1 MKKIII
7 TLIILHFTF
16 IIANAQWVQQ
26 NSGTST
32 DFHSVKFINK
42 YTGWVCGTGTILKT
56 TNGGI
61 NWLAQNHPAT
71 GKTLTSLSIVD
82 SLNLYCVGYFETI
95 LKTTNGGINW
105 IAIRNGPGGTGS
117 SYESCFFINKNTGW
131 ITGSGSY
138 IWKTT
143 NGGDSLIYID
153 LLWGYLYD
161 IYFKDSLLGLICG
174 DAGALLRTTNGG
186 INWYVPNIQ
195 LHFQGHTFDK
205 LSILNNQYGWIV
217 GEQVYPV
224 YRTTDFGE
232 NWDSIGRVAGAFDL
246 YCVRFSSINTG
257 WCGGGGVYYGRM
269 FKTTN
274 SGYTWQQYNNTIN
287 CYFSDYWFYNDS
299 IGWAVG
305 SNGVILK
312 TTNGGFSYINEIS
325 SEVPYYFKLEQNYP
339 NPFNNITKIRFNIS
353 KLKEKNFIIKNV
365 NIKVFNILG
374 QEIATLIDEVLSPGI
389 YEVYFDGSNLS
400 SGVYYYNL
408 YVNEKIYDSKK
419 LVLLK

>member
-1 MKKIII
+1 MKKAIFIFFII
-7 TLIILHFTF
+7 HFSLL
-16 IIANAQWVQQ
+16 IANAQWIQQ

-42 YTGWVCGTGTILKT
+42 YTGWACGTGTILKT

-61 NWLAQNHPAT
+61 NWIAQSHPAT
-71 GKTLTSLSIVD
+71 GKRLASISIVD
-82 SLNLYCVGYFETI
+82 SLNLYCVGWFETI

-117 SYESCFFINKNTGW
+117 SYDACFFINKNTGW
-131 ITGSGSY
+131 IGGSGQK

-143 NGGDSLIYID
+143 NGCDSLIYIYVDAGYIYD
-153 LLWGYLYD
+153 L
-161 IYFKDSLLGLICG
+161 YFKDSLTGLMCG
-174 DAGALLRTTNGG
+174 DAGLLKRTTNGG

-195 LHFQGHTFDK
+195 LHFVGHTFDK

-217 GEQVYPV
+217 GEQLYPV

-246 YCVRFSSINTG
+246 YCVRFSSMNTG
-257 WCGGGGVYYGRM
+257 WCGGGGTPAGRM

-274 SGYTWQQYNNTIN
+274 GGFTWQQYNNTIS
-287 CYFSDYWFYNDS
+287 CYFGDYWFYNDS

-312 TTNGGFSYINEIS
+312 TTNGGISYINEIS
-325 SEVPYYFKLEQNYP
+325 SEAPFYFKLEQNYP
-339 NPFNNITKIRFNIS
+339 NPFNSMTNIQWSMSKTGNVKVKIY
-353 KLKEKNFIIKNV
+353 
-365 NIKVFNILG
+365 NILG
-374 QEIATLIDEVLSPGI
+374 KEVAILVDEKQKAGVYEVKFDGNNLSTGI
-389 YEVYFDGSNLS
+389 YFYRLVIDGN
-400 SGVYYYNL
+400 
-408 YVNEKIYDSKK
+408 IIDTKK

>member
-1 MKKIII
+1 MKKLVII
-7 TLIILHFTF
+7 LIILHYFLN
-16 IIANAQWVQQ
+16 IANAQWLQQ
-26 NSGTST
+26 NSETST
-32 DFHSVKFINK
+32 DFHSIKFINK

-71 GKTLTSLSIVD
+71 GKRLACISVVD

-95 LKTTNGGINW
+95 LKTTNGGLNW
-105 IAIRNGPGGTGS
+105 LAIRNGSGGTGS
-117 SYESCFFINKNTGW
+117 SYETCYFINKNTGW
-131 ITGSGSY
+131 IGGSGQK

-143 NGGDSLIYID
+143 NGGDSLMYIYVD
-153 LLWGYLYD
+153 AGYIYD
-161 IYFKDSLLGLICG
+161 IYFKDDVTGLMCG
-174 DAGALLRTTNGG
+174 DAGLLKRTTNGG

-195 LHFQGHTFDK
+195 LHFVGHTFDK
-205 LSILNNQYGWIV
+205 LSILNNQYGWII

-224 YRTTDFGE
+224 YKTTDFGQ

-246 YCVRFSSINTG
+246 YCARFSSINSG
-257 WCGGGGVYYGRM
+257 WCGGGGTPAGRM

-274 SGYTWQQYNNTIN
+274 SGYTWQQYNNTIS
-287 CYFSDYWFYNDS
+287 CYFGDYWFYNDS

-325 SEVPYYFKLEQNYP
+325 SEVPNYFKLEQNFP

-353 KLKEKNFIIKNV
+353 KFKEKNFVIKNV

-374 QEIATLIDEVLSPGI
+374 QEIANLVNELLSPGI
-389 YEVYFDGSNLS
+389 YEVHFDGSNLP

-408 YVNEKIYDSKK
+408 YLNGKMYDSKK
-419 LVLLK
+419 LILLK